1 METPP
6 EKQVLLDDV
15 WQKIPPEEKLQLLAR
30 AQSTGI
36 STIFVLLMF
45 TGSMAV
51 GLKSPWIFWGSFF
64 AVPFVF
70 QMAAAKSWRIVKPK
84 AVVEYTAAR
93 ATASVYANQVH
104 GHDLNPTLVFKGTLE
119 RSSQEE
125 GDLSADTFIEEDV
138 MPRGPVPVW
147 VTLFPDSLVMFSES
161 PHGSRKEF
169 ACSIFDELTISS
181 EGMDDITN
189 PDKRIL
195 VALKNKAGDESQWTL
210 RSDYPASLVACE
222 RKLHSAIEKRNF
234 LMEQTAQAKRNS
246 PSLAQRETQATLG
259 R

>member
-6 EKQVLLDDV
+6 NNQVLLDDV
-15 WQKIPPEEKLQLLAR
+15 WQKIPPEEKLQLLAK

-45 TGSMAV
+45 TASMAV

-70 QMAAAKSWRIVKPK
+70 QMASAKAWRITKPR
-84 AVVEYTAAR
+84 AIVEYTAAR
-93 ATASVYANQVH
+93 ASAGMYANQVD
-104 GHDLNPTLVFKGTLE
+104 GHDLNPILVFKGTLE
-119 RSSQEE
+119 RAEHENADFSS
-125 GDLSADTFIEEDV
+125 DTFIEDEE
-138 MPRGPVPVW
+138 PRGPVPVW

-161 PHGSRKEF
+161 PYGSRREF
-169 ACSIFDELTISS
+169 ACSIFDDLSVSS
-181 EGMDDITN
+181 EGMDDITAT
-189 PDKRIL
+189 DKRI
-195 VALKNKAGDESQWTL
+195 VVSLKNKAGEESQWTL

-234 LMEQTAQAKRNS
+234 LMEQSAQARRHAS
-246 PSLAQRETQATLG
+246 TLATPAAQPSLGA
-259 R
+259 